1 LKEGGLFA
9 LSPDPSPQIAI
20 APLFETIADL
30 QASEAIMRTWL
41 TLPEVARARASTNPV
56 QEVMIGYSDSNKDGG
71 YLTANWEVRGAIGRL
86 VALGKELGVTMR
98 FFHGRGGS
106 IGRGGGSSRDAI
118 AALPAGSI
126 ESGLSV
132 TEQGEVI
139 SSKYGHPDSARV
151 SLETLVGAS
160 LEAALRPADQAQEE
174 VLQRIMPR
182 LSDLAFK
189 AYRSLVY
196 DTPDFARYFHQS
208 TPLKEI
214 VDLKIGS
221 RPAARTA
228 SGRIEDLRAIPWVF
242 SWSQARVNLPGWYG
256 FGSAIS
262 SYQAELGANAAA
274 ELQLLYKSSPYFANL
289 VSNVEMV
296 MAKANLDIARRYSEL
311 VDDQKMAKAIF
322 ARIEGE
328 WHKTLEALK
337 LVTGRVELVG
347 NNPALARSI
356 SLRMPYLDPLNLL
369 QIKLIQQL
377 RAGPEEAQAETVKK
391 GIQLTIN
398 GISAGLRNTG

>member
-1 LKEGGLFA
+1 
-9 LSPDPSPQIAI
+9 
-20 APLFETIADL
+20 
-30 QASEAIMRTWL
+30 M
-41 TLPEVARARASTNPV
+41 
-56 QEVMIGYSDSNKDGG
+56 
-71 YLTANWEVRGAIGRL
+71 
-86 VALGKELGVTMR
+86 
-98 FFHGRGGS
+98 
-106 IGRGGGSSRDAI
+106 
-118 AALPAGSI
+118 

-160 LEAALRPADQAQEE
+160 LEAALHPIDQAQEE
-174 VLQRIMPR
+174 ILHRIMPR

-189 AYRSLVY
+189 AYRNLVY
-196 DTPDFARYFHQS
+196 DTPDFAGYFHQS

-262 SYQAELGANAAA
+262 GYQAELGTSAAG
-274 ELQLLYKSSPYFANL
+274 ELMALYESSPYFANL
-289 VSNVEMV
+289 VSNIEMV

-311 VDDQKMAKAIF
+311 VDDQEMAKAIF
-322 ARIEGE
+322 ARIEAE
-328 WHKTLEALK
+328 WYKTLEALE
-337 LVTGRVELVG
+337 LVTGRAELVG

-369 QIKLIQQL
+369 QVKLIKQL
-377 RAGPEEAQAETVKK
+377 RAGQDEAQAETVKK